1 MRKAQITWLQAESK
15 RARLSAVLEARAELE
30 QLHADAVDGEKLA
43 LPTTPIA
50 AAEDAFSIAV
60 DWVAPVSE
68 LAVRFHLQ
76 WRSDEDKQWTSSS
89 ASENIQV
96 PCCTKGHLR
105 TQLAYQF
112 RVRAADKHGK
122 WGPWSAPTEATT
134 PSVLLNSVPSRPQL
148 RTLSR
153 GRVEARWLPPEG
165 PSSVSYELQWRK
177 CDGVWGEDAASSLE
191 TEKVIG
197 KTPSLPTGVYYSF
210 RVRASV
216 ERYRG
221 THMTEWSPPS
231 APLLLEDKEPKEGDT
246 KPKAKTKA
254 PRAPPVRPDEEATE
268 SVIEA
273 DLRGVLNSYHPT
285 AQAAVE
291 AKLAEVK
298 AQRAEDE
305 SNVKTLEQRNR
316 AIASKAR
323 DDQLAELVK
332 MKRAAL
338 NRAVENGEAVENGD
352 EPSKQAVSSWD

>member
-1 MRKAQITWLQAESK
+1 M
-15 RARLSAVLEARAELE
+15 
-30 QLHADAVDGEKLA
+30 
-43 LPTTPIA
+43 
-50 AAEDAFSIAV
+50 
-60 DWVAPVSE
+60 
-68 LAVRFHLQ
+68 
-76 WRSDEDKQWTSSS
+76 
-89 ASENIQV
+89 
-96 PCCTKGHLR
+96 
-105 TQLAYQF
+105 
-112 RVRAADKHGK
+112 
-122 WGPWSAPTEATT
+122 
-134 PSVLLNSVPSRPQL
+134 
-148 RTLSR
+148 
-153 GRVEARWLPPEG
+153 
-165 PSSVSYELQWRK
+165 
-177 CDGVWGEDAASSLE
+177 
-191 TEKVIG
+191 
-197 KTPSLPTGVYYSF
+197 
-210 RVRASV
+210 
-216 ERYRG
+216 
-221 THMTEWSPPS
+221 
-231 APLLLEDKEPKEGDT
+231 
-246 KPKAKTKA
+246 KA